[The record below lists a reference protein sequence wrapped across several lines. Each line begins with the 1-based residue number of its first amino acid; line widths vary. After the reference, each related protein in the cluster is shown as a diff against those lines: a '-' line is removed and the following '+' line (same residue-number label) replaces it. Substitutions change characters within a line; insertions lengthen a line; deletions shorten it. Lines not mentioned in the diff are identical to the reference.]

1 MIIACPDLA
10 PARLDY
16 HAAVA
21 LQERLRSLVVCA
33 GELTAPRLVA
43 GVDVSYDF
51 LPSRFSRRK
60 KTSETVYAA
69 VVVLELASLRVV
81 ETASVADR
89 ARFPYVP
96 GLLSFREI
104 PPLLKAFR
112 KLRCTPDAVLVD
124 GQGVAHPRRC
134 GLASHLG
141 LVLDLPTVGCAKSRL
156 IGDYREPAR
165 ARGSWSDLRDGGE
178 VIGRVLRTRDGV
190 APLFVSAGHKISLD
204 AATALVLECA
214 PRYRLPETTR
224 QAHKLV
230 NELRAG
236 NVVRGS

>member
-1 MIIACPDLA
+1 MNIARPDLA
-10 PARLDY
+10 P
-16 HAAVA
+16 
-21 LQERLRSLVVCA
+21 
-33 GELTAPRLVA
+33 PRLSARQAAEFQQQLRGLVIATAKPISPRFIA

-51 LPSRFSRRK
+51 VPSRFTRRPRA
-60 KTSETVYAA
+60 SETVYAA
-69 VVVLELASLRVV
+69 VVVLELPSLRVV
-81 ETASVADR
+81 ETASITDR

-112 KLRCTPDAVLVD
+112 KLRRAPDAVLVD

-156 IGDYREPAR
+156 VGDYREPGR

-190 APLFVSAGHKISLD
+190 APLFVSVGHKISLD

-224 QAHKLV
+224 QAHWLV
-230 NELRAG
+230 NQLRGKERLCA
-236 NVVRGS
+236 